1 MRAAAALMAIFLM
14 GSAPIAVAAEIVVA
28 VRDDAAPFI
37 SHDKEKGGYAT
48 GFLWDV
54 CTEAVSR
61 AGYTFEVEVISADER
76 RRFIRVGKPTRYDL
90 LCDPTTINLS
100 RLKAF
105 TAKGA
110 AQHLS
115 FSPIVF
121 VANGSYAIADFRED
135 SAIKGRGKLDEDLT
149 PLSDPC
155 PDVISRSMVK
165 DLDRQTD
172 QTAGALPGFRFIP
185 DDDSKEKTFEIWGY
199 VEGSTIG
206 EILVQEKAK
215 APLQGDNR
223 VICPRELPSHT
234 AAAREFCERRLQ
246 RYYGDVDIVR
256 AEIAAYVLRTKNKCE
271 HKIGRPNGT
280 YEPYAF
286 VMSSINQPDFPELFT
301 LALYSMFNDGTME
314 GLFAAHFPDKDKS
327 PHLATLFRINR
338 IPSGQHSLG
347 GQRSAC
353 QIGVYA
359 KPLSVGSNRKCEK

>member
-1 MRAAAALMAIFLM
+1 MVIFLM
-14 GSAPIAVAAEIVVA
+14 GASPITVAGAAEIVVA
-28 VRDDAAPFI
+28 VRDNAAPLI

-105 TAKGA
+105 TARGA
-110 AQHLS
+110 APQLS

-121 VANGSYAIADFRED
+121 VANGSYAIANVREN
-135 SAIKGRGKLDEDLT
+135 SAMDDDLKS
-149 PLSDPC
+149 LSDPC
-155 PDVISRSMVK
+155 PELISRSMVK
-165 DLDRQTD
+165 DPD
-172 QTAGALPGFRFIP
+172 QKTNQAAGSLPRFRFVP
-185 DDDSKEKTFEIWGY
+185 DDDSKAKTFEIWGY

-215 APLQGDNR
+215 APLPGDNR
-223 VICPRELPSHT
+223 VICPREMPSHT